1 VNGDLATRFRKLHDA
16 YTADVIDTEAYE
28 AGLTKLRREYGDAA
42 VAALQEAEAPVTA
55 ASGRSATVTGQ
66 IDYLFQG
73 DIQGHVFINGRRE
86 QEPAK
91 LLAGYLRHLAH
102 RCGALPLQALREQRA
117 ASDML
122 DISLDQ
128 VYTQLATTV
137 LLDRERFAVAAL
149 TEAELSA
156 YLDEHTGANL
166 LPLARRTAV
175 RGPDATRR
183 GTGDPDSSG
192 RLFSGEHKS
201 PDLDRVNAAD
211 LLRLFSDWGMGNGTV
226 AFQGPQL
233 VTEAIAATPRLV
245 LLGEPGSGKSTAL
258 RYLAR
263 SLARAG
269 LEEDFAPAEHLEGWA
284 SLESGGR
291 LLPILVPL
299 RPFAQQLEA
308 TPDRPAGAAD
318 LWNYLVERV
327 EDHGR
332 FTGLGA
338 AIHTELDNG
347 NVLLLLDGL
356 DEVAGEH
363 SRHQVV
369 RAVQA
374 FAAEYHQCRMVV
386 SCRVRAYEG
395 ERNEAWQLHGWPTVT
410 LAEWT
415 IAQMRHFARAWYAAV
430 PGLPAERRSSR
441 ADSLSQAIDARPDLQ
456 RLGVRPLLMT
466 IMALVHLNDQ
476 GQLPEGRVAL
486 YNRCVD
492 LLLAQWEL
500 AREDGTDY
508 GTLLQYIG
516 LPNTD
521 VKTLRPLLEDV
532 AYLAH
537 SAAGPAS
544 RGTISATD
552 LHMLVAT
559 FLETKGH
566 PNPFDG
572 ARKFLVYTDDRAG
585 LLQASEARDAYSFPH
600 QTFQE
605 YLSGRALVRNVEYV
619 QRILAVRND
628 DRWRVPILLGVG
640 HLAGEGAMAMV
651 SALLMELIALESRD
665 PAQEGQDL
673 LLAAEIGADLGWSTL
688 ERNGATFTRLKR
700 ELATGLA
707 RQVEQTALPANE
719 RVRAGIYLADLGDP
733 RPGVCDLPP
742 PMIRITGGTF
752 VIGSTADEAAQAGIA
767 YERYWRDQGDQKTAT
782 RARRWPQNEINADP
796 LRVDSFELAR
806 YPVTN
811 AQYKLFI
818 DAGGYRADAP
828 WWCPAGRAWR
838 LADQPDPPN
847 DGWRRRA
854 EKDAPWFWDDPD
866 VGIARPNCPVVG
878 ICWYEA
884 TAFCAWLT
892 EYLND
897 GYVYRLPSEAEWEFA
912 ARGMERRVYAWGN
925 EQPDAER
932 ANFNQTHNGT
942 TAVGCF
948 PAGATPEGLLD
959 MAGNVWEWTRSE
971 FRDYPYDPNDG
982 RESGADPAKKRFTL
996 RGGSWDELPITLRA
1010 ADRDLIDPVFR
1021 DNIMGLRLA
1030 RHRKV

>member
-585 LLQASEARDAYSFPH
+585 LLHASDARDAYSFPH

-605 YLSGRALVRNVEYV
+605 YLAGRALVRDVEYV
-619 QRILAVRND
+619 QRIMEVRND

-673 LLAAEIGADLGWSTL
+673 LLAAEIGADLTWNALLPS
-688 ERNGATFTRLKR
+688 GAAFKRLR
-700 ELATGLA
+700 SDLAAGLA
-707 RQVEQTALPANE
+707 RHVEARALPAAD
-719 RVRAGIYLADLGDP
+719 RVRAGRYLAELDDP
-733 RPGVCDLPP
+733 RPGVSTLPP
-742 PMIRITGGTF
+742 PFVPFAGGTF
-752 VIGSTADEAAQAGIA
+752 LIGISENEYEAIINEERKNNLADEA
-767 YERYWRDQGDQKTAT
+767 K
-782 RARRWPQNEINADP
+782 RWYQSAVNTKPVHVTP
-796 LRVDSFELAR
+796 FELAR

-828 WWCPAGRAWR
+828 WWDEPGRAWLQR
-838 LADQPDPPN
+838 DDAKTKGLQSWQVRKYKDQPEF
-847 DGWRRRA
+847 W
-854 EKDAPWFWDDPD
+854 EDARF
-866 VGIARPNCPVVG
+866 GKTRPNHPVVG
-878 ICWYEA
+878 INWYEA
-884 TAFCAWLT
+884 TAFCRWLT
-892 EYLND
+892 EHLND

-912 ARGMERRVYAWGN
+912 ARGVERRTYPWGDA
-925 EQPDAER
+925 EPDAER
-932 ANFNQTHNGT
+932 ANYGMYVQLSVYTMP
-942 TAVGCF
+942 VGCF

-971 FRDYPYDPNDG
+971 FRDYPYNPDDG

-996 RGGSWDELPITLRA
+996 RGGSWYNQPIYLRA
-1010 ADRDLIDPVFR
+1010 AHRNHVNPDFR
-1021 DNIMGLRLA
+1021 DYDLGLRLA
-1030 RHRKV
+1030 RHLKV